1 MRAPLGD
8 PADGQAQVDFVTRQ
22 TDSYSAGEA
31 IQNFGRDLALRVAD
45 AAHSLAD
52 EAAIAN

>member
-1 MRAPLGD
+1 MRASLGD
-8 PADGQAQVDFVTRQ
+8 PADAQVDFVTRQ

-31 IQNFGRDLALRVAD
+31 IQNLGRDLALRVAD